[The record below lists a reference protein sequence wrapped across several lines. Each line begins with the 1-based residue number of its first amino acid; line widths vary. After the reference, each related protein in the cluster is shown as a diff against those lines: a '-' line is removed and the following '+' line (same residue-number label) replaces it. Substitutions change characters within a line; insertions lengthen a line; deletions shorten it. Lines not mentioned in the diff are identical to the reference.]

1 MRTEVLR
8 YERIRNMRIDRGL
21 SQEEIGKLLNIKQNT
36 YSQYEI
42 GILSYPLDAVVKLA
56 EFYGTS
62 VDYLLGLTDEET
74 PYPRKKRSAKVD

>member
-8 YERIRNMRIDRGL
+8 YERIRDMRIDRGF
-21 SQEEIGKLLNIKQNT
+21 SQAEIGKVLNVKQNT

-42 GILSYPLDAVVKLA
+42 GVLNYPLDVVVKLA

-62 VDYLLGLTDEET
+62 VDYLLGLTDEEK
-74 PYPRKKRSAKVD
+74 PYPRKK